1 MTSKL
6 LATSVSAQAGG
17 CRRCVI
23 ERQEAP
29 TVCSRSRFTAT
40 STAIF
45 QYLHHEVSI
54 SVNSL
59 PYLRASVCLSVS
71 APDPHPQPPRPC
83 PPPTPP
89 PPPNCF
95 SLFPFHFRCSRS
107 LYILLLMIYFLYPFS
122 HNVTMN
128 ILVISSTVATADM

>member
-1 MTSKL
+1 MTSIL

-23 ERQEAP
+23 GRQEAP
-29 TVCSRSRFTAT
+29 TVCSRSHFTAT

-45 QYLHHEVSI
+45 QYLYHEVSI
-54 SVNSL
+54 SINSL
-59 PYLRASVCLSVS
+59 PYLKASVCLSL
-71 APDPHPQPPRPC
+71 
-83 PPPTPP
+83 PPTPSSPP
-89 PPPNCF
+89 PPPPPIVSHCY
-95 SLFPFHFRCSRS
+95 PFHFRCSRS
-107 LYILLLMIYFLYPFS
+107 LYILLLMLYFLYPFS